1 MTMITP
7 SAQLTLTKGN
17 KSWSSTAV
25 AAALELVD
33 PLGLWTLAV
42 THCGRFFFFFFFFF
56 CHAIVATA
64 NIKIPRVLLV
74 VVTRLPATIP
84 HPSTIRLPLA
94 VLEIV
99 LAIQL

>member
-1 MTMITP
+1 MLFGLI
-7 SAQLTLTKGN
+7 AQISLESQDTRLLDARK
-17 KSWSSTAV
+17 
-25 AAALELVD
+25 AAIALS
-33 PLGLWTLAV
+33 LWV
-42 THCGRFFFFFFFFF
+42 I

-94 VLEIV
+94 ALKIV

>member
-1 MTMITP
+1 MLFGLI
-7 SAQLTLTKGN
+7 AQISLESQDTRLLDARK
-17 KSWSSTAV
+17 
-25 AAALELVD
+25 AAIALL
-33 PLGLWTLAV
+33 LWV
-42 THCGRFFFFFFFFF
+42 I

-94 VLEIV
+94 ALKIV